1 MRILKRPLVQR
12 FPKYCQGDTVKVP
25 IHFRVS
31 CGNGW
36 ETMSLFSCRIN
47 RVCNS
52 HSCLQIILPRRRTI
66 ILRCIFPNRPA
77 CAAKALLKHFSCKYP
92 PAEPVALRLLAPQ
105 RGLFATV
112 RSKSKNKS
120 KSSIILLPARAST
133 RADLKANSR
142 KCQTATATPPEA
154 GDLLT
159 L

>member
-1 MRILKRPLVQR
+1 MSRFLVLCPANGIKSRPSGIMEALAVTAFFCAGNDR
-12 FPKYCQGDTVKVP
+12 FSAIIGPC
-25 IHFRVS
+25 FRVGS
-31 CGNGW
+31 
-36 ETMSLFSCRIN
+36 N
-47 RVCNS
+47 RLLGLTGECIGRSNTFIELTPWGVNS
-52 HSCLQIILPRRRTI
+52 VKPRSTSK
-66 ILRCIFPNRPA
+66 C
-77 CAAKALLKHFSCKYP
+77 P

-120 KSSIILLPARAST
+120 KSPIILLPARAST
-133 RADLKANSR
+133 RADLKTNSR